1 MKILKLLSLNTL
13 FVLLATVVLAQ
24 SPKIKAEASLKE
36 ADSKIYQIEVTV
48 ENVKGVKYSVPGVL
62 VNEYDEVLEEFFTEE
77 GIANLNIKPNP
88 QTRYYVKIAGIE
100 GKNRVGFP
108 YDDNTGYYGIDPD
121 DYHYLPE
128 YDYLMTPYVV
138 EAKRIS
144 NQRLLGRFGYPNCSI
159 KFNKT
164 FESMPYSL
172 YSLIGRVPGVRFL
185 PGQNGFPQL
194 EIRENEPIYYLDG
207 QRISDKKF
215 IDALSPAE
223 IYEVQ
228 VWHMTSKVVSVIT
241 KNG

>member
-1 MKILKLLSLNTL
+1 MK
-13 FVLLATVVLAQ
+13 
-24 SPKIKAEASLKE
+24 P
-36 ADSKIYQIEVTV
+36 D
-48 ENVKGVKYSVPGVL
+48 
-62 VNEYDEVLEEFFTEE
+62 
-77 GIANLNIKPNP
+77 PN
-88 QTRYYVKIAGIE
+88 TRYYVKIEGIE
-100 GKNRVGFP
+100 GKNRVNFS
-108 YDDNTGYYGIDPD
+108 YDDNTGYYGIDSD
-121 DYHYLPE
+121 DYHCLPD
-128 YDYLMTPYVV
+128 YDYIMTPYVV

-164 FESMPYSL
+164 FESIPYSL

-185 PGQNGFPQL
+185 PGQNGFPKL

-215 IDALSPAE
+215 IDALSPSE

-228 VWHMTSKVVSVIT
+228 VWHMTSKVVFVIT